1 MSQPGVARGLGLGS
15 ATALVISN
23 TVAVGIFLT
32 PAELIGAVASPALTF
47 GLWLGC
53 GALIL
58 AGALSFGELAS
69 RFPQAGGLYVYLR
82 EGWGRRVAFLY
93 GWQSLLIMDPGLTAA
108 LAAGAAQYLVVIWP
122 GAAGVERWLAV
133 AVIWFV
139 ALLNMVGL
147 RIGARVFGLLT
158 ILKLCTFFGVVILAL
173 TTGHGSWSHFVPFAG
188 PRLGAPPLGAAL
200 AGGLVAVFFSFGG
213 FWETSRIAAEMREPQ
228 RTLPRALV
236 LGVLSVT
243 AIYMLTTVA
252 FMYLVPASATTSAS
266 EFARRAGE
274 ALLGARGPVVLATV
288 VVLSVVPSAMAM
300 VMVAPRLYEAMS
312 YDGLFPAAIAVRHA
326 STGAPLRATAVLA
339 MLATVYALLGTF
351 EQIAAFFMCTTLGF
365 VGLAAAAV
373 FVVRD
378 TNQRNNS
385 GRAGR
390 STFRA
395 PGYPLTPAL
404 FVVLVLTIVAMV
416 AVNRPVQA
424 AAGLVLMLIGLP
436 LSRVLT
442 ASRQIRLAEGG
453 R

>member
-1 MSQPGVARGLGLGS
+1 MNQSGVARGLGLWS

-32 PAELIGAVASPALTF
+32 PAELIGALASPALTF

-53 GALIL
+53 GVLIL

-69 RFPQAGGLYVYLR
+69 RYPQAGGLYVYLR

-108 LAAGAAQYLVVIWP
+108 LAAGAAQYLVVMWP
-122 GAAGVERWLAV
+122 GAAGGERWLAV
-133 AVIWFV
+133 AVIWLV
-139 ALLNMVGL
+139 ALLNMAGL

-158 ILKLCTFFGVVILAL
+158 ILKLCTLFGVVILAL
-173 TTGHGSWSHFVPFAG
+173 TTGRGSWSHFAPLAG
-188 PRLGAPPLGAAL
+188 PRLGAPPLGVAI

-236 LGVLSVT
+236 FGVLSVT
-243 AIYMLTTVA
+243 AIYMLTTLA
-252 FMYLVPASATTSAS
+252 FMYLVPASVTTSAS

-274 ALLGARGPVVLATV
+274 ALLGPRGPAVLATV

-300 VMVAPRLYEAMS
+300 MMVAPRLYEAMS
-312 YDGLFPAAIAVRHA
+312 RDGLFPPAITARHP

-339 MLATVYALLGTF
+339 LLATVYVLLGTF

-365 VGLAAAAV
+365 VALAAAAV
-373 FVVRD
+373 FVLRG
-378 TNQRNNS
+378 TNES
-385 GRAGR
+385 GGLDRA
-390 STFRA
+390 TFRA

-404 FVVLVLTIVAMV
+404 FVLLVLTIVAMV
-416 AVNRPVQA
+416 AINRPFQA
-424 AAGLVLMLIGLP
+424 VAGLVLMLLGLP
-436 LSRVLT
+436 LSRLLT
-442 ASRQIRLAEGG
+442 AFRQIRLAGGG